1 MRKLTV
7 KNFSV
12 IKEAELEF
20 GKITVLIGPQAGGK
34 SLLCKLAYFCAQVV
48 PEIIENYY
56 NEHRSYDA
64 LVSRVADEFAEK
76 FPRDSWL
83 EQSFKV
89 QYRAKSF
96 EVSISEG
103 TLLTGPRVDFPEEFE
118 NRSRLRATPKRAGF
132 NYGSALPRDVRKR
145 QELEGERPFPPVVE
159 ESIYIPTG
167 RAFYS
172 IPNRAYMALSTKNL
186 DWITQRYAPEFD
198 ADYKA
203 LRELYESDSDI
214 CIEFADMATQVLKG
228 KVVSVEGRLL
238 FESANDSRRNPFEL
252 LSSGTLEL
260 LPIINTLS
268 QIVQNASE
276 FKLAYVLVAPFG
288 VVSIEEPELSIFPNT
303 QNALVRMLAWLSN
316 TPFLDMS
323 YTITTHSPYILTAFN
338 NLIEAGQVAR
348 AKPESKDEVAKLIAE
363 HYWIKEGAFKAY
375 AIEDGVLKSIVAED
389 TGLASANYLD
399 QVSETIGAEFDELL
413 RLGYVES

>member
-1 MRKLTV
+1 
-7 KNFSV
+7 
-12 IKEAELEF
+12 
-20 GKITVLIGPQAGGK
+20 
-34 SLLCKLAYFCAQVV
+34 
-48 PEIIENYY
+48 
-56 NEHRSYDA
+56 
-64 LVSRVADEFAEK
+64 
-76 FPRDSWL
+76 
-83 EQSFKV
+83 
-89 QYRAKSF
+89 
-96 EVSISEG
+96 
-103 TLLTGPRVDFPEEFE
+103 
-118 NRSRLRATPKRAGF
+118 
-132 NYGSALPRDVRKR
+132 
-145 QELEGERPFPPVVE
+145 
-159 ESIYIPTG
+159 
-167 RAFYS
+167 
-172 IPNRAYMALSTKNL
+172 MALSTKNL